1 MRGISKPWPPRDVYP
16 DSDDPPTSLRN
27 AENAYLR
34 LLPGASS
41 QASFA
46 RSEFDRLDK
55 QKLRHVMYGEQRS
68 LCIYCEREIGEGHPP
83 PRIDHWRPL
92 SGDPALALHWKNLY
106 LSCTRPETCD
116 SAKGDSPLRR
126 DDADCHM
133 PWPVDFRY
141 EDVVGFTT
149 RGEIYV
155 RSDVALPDAVR
166 RAIELA
172 IADRADGARVR
183 RSIVNLNDPALVK
196 ARVAAVR
203 GERTRME
210 KDFENRRATRDER
223 EERAAGL
230 LGRVPLPAF
239 VSIRVAWL
247 RRTLGRGR

>member
-16 DSDDPPTSLRN
+16 DGHPSVSLRN
-27 AENAYLR
+27 AENAYLTA
-34 LLPGASS
+34 LPGASS

-68 LCIYCEREIGEGHPP
+68 LCIYCEREIGEGYPP

-92 SGDPALALHWKNLY
+92 SGDPGLALHWENLY

-116 SAKGDSPLRR
+116 SAKGDRPLRW

-133 PWPVDFRY
+133 PWPVNFRY
-141 EDVVGFTT
+141 EDFVGFTT

-166 RAIELA
+166 RALELA
-172 IADRADGARVR
+172 IADRADGAQVR

-203 GERTRME
+203 GERRRME
-210 KDFENRRATRDER
+210 KDFKDRHATRNDR
-223 EERAAGL
+223 EERATRL
-230 LGRVPLPAF
+230 LGQNPRPAF

-247 RRTLGRGR
+247 RKKRGRGR